1 MVSRYEYQPANR
13 DLRLGRIAHGPAGG
27 TALAWHEY
35 AYSAGGEIT
44 AWSRGGAGRDS
55 ELWSLEHD
63 KAGQLVSASRPEGPQ
78 EAWSYDLAGNR
89 LSQQSGS
96 GVSRGVF
103 NGLNQLLRSEG
114 GGQALF
120 SGRTD
125 EPAVV
130 RVQSNET
137 PEVKAEP
144 RPDNGFRAW
153 VPVEP
158 GKNTVR
164 ITAQDGRQNTK
175 TQSYELVVPTVAPRV
190 FTYDANGNTLS
201 DGLRS
206 YEWDAENRLARVRH
220 GDGSVTAFG
229 YDGRGRR
236 VWIEEKDAQ
245 GTVTSV
251 RRYVWADG
259 VQPAE
264 ERDGANTVLRRFY
277 PEGEQAPGA
286 AGSLDRLFYAK
297 DHLGSVREV
306 TDEAGVLRARYDY
319 GFWGNRT
326 RLSGDAETAVGYT
339 GHHHHGKSGLVLTWY
354 RAYDPD
360 TGRWLSRD
368 PLKEAELLPD
378 GPNLYNYVG
387 IRLVNRI
394 DHVGQTS
401 VDSFKSVWDCNYR
414 KGDQGS
420 MNPWR
425 IFDEAMA
432 LEAKY
437 MPSGHAAHNGG
448 FAHCVANCLLVR
460 RIGSGPAFCAR
471 KWWDSSETDPGDI
484 AANKKGADLGK
495 KRGPGGCIE
504 LCLAAFPPK

>member
-1 MVSRYEYQPANR
+1 
-13 DLRLGRIAHGPAGG
+13 
-27 TALAWHEY
+27 
-35 AYSAGGEIT
+35 
-44 AWSRGGAGRDS
+44 
-55 ELWSLEHD
+55 
-63 KAGQLVSASRPEGPQ
+63 
-78 EAWSYDLAGNR
+78 
-89 LSQQSGS
+89 
-96 GVSRGVF
+96 
-103 NGLNQLLRSEG
+103 
-114 GGQALF
+114 
-120 SGRTD
+120 
-125 EPAVV
+125 
-130 RVQSNET
+130 
-137 PEVKAEP
+137 
-144 RPDNGFRAW
+144 

-175 TQSYELVVPTVAPRV
+175 TQSYELVVPALAPRV

-236 VWIEEKDAQ
+236 VLVEEKDAQ

-259 VQPAE
+259 PQPAE

-286 AGSLDRLFYAK
+286 VGPLGRLFYAK

-306 TDEAGVLRARYDY
+306 TDAAGVLRARYDY

-326 RLSGDAETAVGYT
+326 RLSGDVETAVGYT

-368 PLKEAELLPD
+368 PIGEDGGLNLYGYALNNPINLLDPYGLVNWNQVMTGTLTTIGGSLSVVGGAALAGATGVTGIGAAAGGMAMFAGGTAFGLGITTIMQGFTESPCPNTPAGTIPQGPAELVGAMTGSANAQTTGGAIDSLSSIVLP
-378 GPNLYNYVG
+378 PSVG
-387 IRLVNRI
+387 VIPTAINTVI
-394 DHVGQTS
+394 
-401 VDSFKSVWDCNYR
+401 
-414 KGDQGS
+414 
-420 MNPWR
+420 NP
-425 IFDEAMA
+425 
-432 LEAKY
+432 
-437 MPSGHAAHNGG
+437 
-448 FAHCVANCLLVR
+448 
-460 RIGSGPAFCAR
+460 
-471 KWWDSSETDPGDI
+471 PGWQ
-484 AANKKGADLGK
+484 
-495 KRGPGGCIE
+495 
-504 LCLAAFPPK
+504 